1 MMFFLFVSGAS
12 AWTVG
17 MAPAPVQYTS
27 PVVEYAAPAGFLG
40 PRAGV
45 PMMAAMDGAAYEPAP
60 QQPTGNAGVLVA
72 LCGLGALAGYGLGRK
87 NAAFALA
94 GQRSALPRQARR
106 AGPVKMIKSRALPWQ
121 ECPAHL
127 EGMIG
132 NAGFDPLGLSTPKN
146 IKWMREAELEHG
158 RLCMLAW
165 AGYVAVDLGVKF
177 PGAKYAALSS
187 FEAHDATVKNELF
200 YALLLT
206 GTCETIKFSPIYEM
220 MMGSSDRKPGD
231 FGFDPLKLLTP
242 ENEVQYKTAELTHGR
257 AAMLAFSGVVTQ
269 CALGHT
275 TFPYIN

>member
-1 MMFFLFVSGAS
+1 
-12 AWTVG
+12 
-17 MAPAPVQYTS
+17 
-27 PVVEYAAPAGFLG
+27 
-40 PRAGV
+40 
-45 PMMAAMDGAAYEPAP
+45 MMA
-60 QQPTGNAGVLVA
+60 
-72 LCGLGALAGYGLGRK
+72 
-87 NAAFALA
+87 
-94 GQRSALPRQARR
+94 
-106 AGPVKMIKSRALPWQ
+106 KSRALPWQ

-146 IKWMREAELEHG
+146 IKWMREAEIEHG
-158 RLCMLAW
+158 RVCMLAW

-187 FEAHDATVKNELF
+187 WEAHDATARYELF
-200 YALLLT
+200 FALLLV
-206 GTCETIKFSPIYEM
+206 GTCETIKISQIYSM
-220 MMGSSDRKPGD
+220 MDGTLPNRQPGD

-242 ENEVQYKTAELTHGR
+242 ENEEQYKTAELTHGR

>member
-1 MMFFLFVSGAS
+1 MALSIAS
-12 AWTVG
+12 AAYALAPVAR
-17 MAPAPVQYTS
+17 APAPT
-27 PVVEYAAPAGFLG
+27 
-40 PRAGV
+40 
-45 PMMAAMDGAAYEPAP
+45 MMA
-60 QQPTGNAGVLVA
+60 
-72 LCGLGALAGYGLGRK
+72 
-87 NAAFALA
+87 
-94 GQRSALPRQARR
+94 
-106 AGPVKMIKSRALPWQ
+106 KSKALPWS

-231 FGFDPLKLLTP
+231 FG
-242 ENEVQYKTAELTHGR
+242 
-257 AAMLAFSGVVTQ
+257 
-269 CALGHT
+269 
-275 TFPYIN
+275 

>member
-1 MMFFLFVSGAS
+1 MFDGVERPRGSK
-12 AWTVG
+12 
-17 MAPAPVQYTS
+17 PAF
-27 PVVEYAAPAGFLG
+27 PA
-40 PRAGV
+40 RAV
-45 PMMAAMDGAAYEPAP
+45 RRP
-60 QQPTGNAGVLVA
+60 L
-72 LCGLGALAGYGLGRK
+72 
-87 NAAFALA
+87 
-94 GQRSALPRQARR
+94 R
-106 AGPVKMIKSRALPWQ
+106 AGPVTMMAKSRALPWQ

-132 NAGFDPLGLSTPKN
+132 NAGFDPLGLSTPSN

-165 AGYVAVDLGVKF
+165 AGYVAVDLGIKF
-177 PGAKYAALSS
+177 PGAKYAALNS
-187 FEAHDATVKNELF
+187 FEAHDATASKELF

-206 GTCETIKFSPIYEM
+206 GTCETIKFSPIYSM
-220 MMGSSDRKPGD
+220 MDGTLPDRQPGD

-275 TFPYIN
+275 TFPYVN